1 MGLVYNAISSY
12 PPGNRCSFQRPLHR
26 RHQPSTTV
34 YPNYNHNNAWTTI
47 ALQNILLKENIGRAT
62 MNTKLA
68 MSVAFAVAAYFLGII
83 ADANHNTDS
92 VIYPAACFS
101 KIFLFLAAI
110 PLANSAGKSIRKQLG
125 TTGIPGLRFTSWIL
139 YGVAIVHFAFFF
151 MWPTIAS
158 GNAQLPDG
166 QITVD
171 ATIFLMASMF
181 MIADAWDS
189 SESKV

>member
-1 MGLVYNAISSY
+1 MNIKLVLSA
-12 PPGNRCSFQRPLHR
+12 
-26 RHQPSTTV
+26 
-34 YPNYNHNNAWTTI
+34 
-47 ALQNILLKENIGRAT
+47 
-62 MNTKLA
+62 
-68 MSVAFAVAAYFLGII
+68 AFAVVAYFLGII

-92 VIYPAACFS
+92 VIYPVACFS

-181 MIADAWDS
+181 MIADAWNS
-189 SESKV
+189 YKSKV